1 VVGPPIALAPTSVA
15 PGPPRLFDRDVPQT
29 PQEAL
34 TMATTTGQIDQVLQ
48 DAVSRGDVPGVVA
61 LAAGDEG
68 VIYEGAAG
76 VRAAG
81 DDDPI
86 TPDTMMRIASMTKM
100 VVTVAALQLS
110 ERGDLDLDATVDTYR
125 PEFADLRVLE
135 GFDGDTPRLRPAR
148 GRATVRQLMT
158 HTSGLA
164 YWFFSSD
171 IDRYEQATGTPN
183 VMTGEASMFTAP
195 LVFDPGE
202 RFEYGINTDWLGRVV
217 EAISGQSLDAYV
229 RDHVT
234 EPLGM
239 DSTTARMSAE
249 QRANSTPIHVRGED
263 GAWIA
268 TDVDWAQDPEYW
280 GGGHYLYSTPRDYLR
295 FQRMLL
301 GGGALGETRILQQ
314 ATVDEAFTNQIGD
327 LSFPA
332 EIATAHPEL
341 SAEVNLGPD
350 LKWGLGLLIN
360 EVGQPGMRAA
370 GSGSWA
376 GLFNTHFWVDPT
388 TRVTGSIFSQLLPFA
403 EPRALQVYVDFEQAL
418 YASL

>member
-1 VVGPPIALAPTSVA
+1 
-15 PGPPRLFDRDVPQT
+15 
-29 PQEAL
+29 
-34 TMATTTGQIDQVLQ
+34 MATTTGQIDEVLQ
-48 DAVSRGDVPGVVA
+48 DAVTRGAVPGVVA

-81 DDDPI
+81 EDDPI

-100 VVTVAALQLS
+100 VVTVSALQLS
-110 ERGDLDLDATVDTYR
+110 ERGDLDLDATVDSYR
-125 PEFADLRVLE
+125 PEFADLQVLE
-135 GFDGDTPRLRPAR
+135 GFDGDAPRLRPAR
-148 GRATVRQLMT
+148 RRATVRQLMT

-164 YWFFSSD
+164 YWFFNGD
-171 IDRYEQATGTPN
+171 IDRYEQVTGTPN
-183 VMTGEASMFTAP
+183 VLTGEDAMFTAP

-202 RFEYGINTDWLGRVV
+202 RFEYGTNTDWLGRVI
-217 EAISGQSLDAYV
+217 EAVSGQSLDAYV

-239 DSTTARMSAE
+239 ESTTRRMTAE

-268 TDVDWAQDPEYW
+268 TDIDWAQEPDYW
-280 GGGHYLYSTPRDYLR
+280 GGGHYLHSTPRDYLR

-301 GGGALGETRILQQ
+301 GGGALGETRILEQ
-314 ATVDEAFTNQIGD
+314 ATVDAAFTNQIGD

-332 EIATAHPEL
+332 EISTAHPEL

-350 LKWGLGLLIN
+350 LKWGLGLLLN

-388 TRVTGSIFSQLLPFA
+388 NRVTGSIFSQLLPFA
-403 EPRALQVYVDFEQAL
+403 DPPALQLYVDFEQAL